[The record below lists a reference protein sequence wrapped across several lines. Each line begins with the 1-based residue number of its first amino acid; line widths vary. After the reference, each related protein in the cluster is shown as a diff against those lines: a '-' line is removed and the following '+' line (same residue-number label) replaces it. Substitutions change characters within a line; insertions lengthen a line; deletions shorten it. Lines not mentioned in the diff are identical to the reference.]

1 MKKIKFDTL
10 IYGTGK
16 AGMDLT
22 QKIVREKQLP
32 TEARAVQIGVRFE

>member
-1 MKKIKFDTL
+1 MKKVKFDKL

-22 QKIVREKQLP
+22 QKIIKNNSLP
-32 TEARAVQIGVRFE
+32 VESRAVQIGCR